1 MPPALTS
8 TKTTHRL
15 SFRLARLGVVL
26 ALLVSLISSGYQVFL
41 DFREE
46 RRSLDNSLSRLLD
59 GSTFAAARAVHTLDF
74 NLANEVVSGLFV
86 YDFVTEAAVIDELG
100 NPLAQRTADAEQVAL
115 PWFANFVQNRFIERQ
130 TRLITDTLGDEV
142 YGLLT
147 LTVDQ
152 VVAYESFIDRAQ
164 STLMLGILKNLVL
177 TVLFILV
184 FYRLITKPLNLMS
197 NAVDAI
203 DPQAPQGQRLPT
215 PYGHEKDELGALA
228 ANINL
233 YLCNTEELL
242 QENAKAHRDAEESY
256 RNLRRL
262 VDNLPH
268 LIFVTDEKGN
278 LLLVNQ
284 LTTATFH
291 ASDQAEEEASQALLL
306 KHYDERSREIILDAQ
321 QSVLGHRKSLF
332 IPELDWLDE
341 TGSYNAIEARLLPL
355 EFRGAQAVLFVGVDI
370 TERKRHQARMQH
382 MAYHDPLTD
391 LPNRHLFLD
400 RLGQSLKRS
409 GRSGLSGAL
418 IFIDLDNF
426 KNINDS
432 LGHSAGDTVLR
443 QIAARIK
450 DVVRSEDTIA
460 RLGGDEFVVCINELG
475 RDIEKATELALLRA
489 ENLRQALHEPF
500 YVSGQR
506 LNITASL
513 GIAIFPDGDQTAS
526 DLLRN
531 ADTAMYQAKARG
543 KDTHILFEHAM
554 AEATAFRI
562 SLENDL
568 RQALERDEFFLTF
581 QPQYHKKDIIGAEVL
596 LRWQHPVRGVVS
608 PVEFIPVLESMGL
621 IVSVGNWT
629 LRKAC
634 ECVRQWMELGLWQE
648 SMVLG
653 INVSP
658 QQFSQPEF
666 FDQVRLAINDSKI
679 PAHCINLEITEGMVI
694 HEVEETIIR
703 MNQIRDYGVSFSID
717 DFGTGYSSLSYL
729 KRLPLDVLKVDQS
742 FVRDIHV
749 DSNDAAIV
757 ETILSM
763 ARHLNLETIAEGVET
778 IEQVAFLEEK
788 GCQRYQGYYFS
799 PPLIESDLI
808 ALLRTHTTSLE
819 TS

>member
-8 TKTTHRL
+8 TRTTHRL
-15 SFRLARLGVVL
+15 SFRLARLGVIL
-26 ALLVSLISSGYQVFL
+26 ALLVSLISSSYQVFL

-46 RRSLDNSLSRLLD
+46 RRSLDNTVSRLLD

-86 YDFVTEAAVIDELG
+86 YDYVTEAAVIDELG
-100 NPLAQRTADAEQVAL
+100 NPLAQRVIPADDVVL
-115 PWFANFVQNRFIERQ
+115 PWFASFIQNRYIERQ
-130 TRLITDTLGDEV
+130 TPLITDTLGEDI

-152 VVAYESFIDRAQ
+152 VVAYESFIDRAF
-164 STLMLGILKNLVL
+164 STLMLGIVKNFVL
-177 TVLFILV
+177 IVLFILV
-184 FYRLITKPLNLMS
+184 FYRLITKPLNLLS

-203 DPQAPQGQRLPT
+203 DPKAPEGQRLPT
-215 PYGHEKDELGALA
+215 PSGHEKDELGALA
-228 ANINL
+228 ENINL
-233 YLCNTEELL
+233 YLSNTEQLL
-242 QENAKAHRDAEESY
+242 QDNAKAHRDAEESY

-268 LIFVTDEKGN
+268 LIFVTDEKGK

-284 LTTATFH
+284 LTKTTFH
-291 ASDQAEEEASQALLL
+291 APEQAQGDESQSLLL
-306 KHYDERSREIILDAQ
+306 KHYDDRSREVILDAQ
-321 QSVLGHRKSLF
+321 QSVLSQRRSLF
-332 IPELDWLDE
+332 IPELEWLDE
-341 TGSYNAIEARLLPL
+341 TGSYSAIEARLLPL
-355 EFRGAQAVLFVGVDI
+355 EFRGEQAVLFVGVDI

-400 RLGQSLKRS
+400 RLSQSLKRA

-432 LGHSAGDTVLR
+432 LGHGAGDTVLR
-443 QIAARIK
+443 QIAVRIK
-450 DVVRSEDTIA
+450 DIVRSEDTIA

-475 RDIEKATELALLRA
+475 RDIEKATELALLRS
-489 ENLRQALHEPF
+489 ESLRSALHEPF
-500 YVSGQR
+500 YVGGQR
-506 LNITASL
+506 LQVTASL
-513 GIAIFPDGDQTAS
+513 GIALFPDGDQTAS

-568 RQALERDEFFLTF
+568 RQALEREEFFLTF
-581 QPQYHKKDIIGAEVL
+581 QPQYHVNTIIGAEAL
-596 LRWQHPVRGVVS
+596 LRWQHPTRGVVS

-621 IVSVGNWT
+621 IVNVGNWT

-634 ECVRQWMELGLWQE
+634 TCVRQWMDLGLWQE
-648 SMVLG
+648 DLVMG

-666 FDQVRLAINDSKI
+666 FDQVRQAIAETGI

-703 MNQIRDYGVSFSID
+703 MNQIREFGVSFSID

-778 IEQVAFLEEK
+778 IEQVRFLEEK
-788 GCQRYQGYYFS
+788 GCQKYQGYYFS
-799 PPLIESDLI
+799 PPLLEADLI
-808 ALLRTHTTSLE
+808 TLLREQPIILE